1 MDALVDLTGGLAERY
16 DVKEYDPTIYH
27 LILHA
32 HRSGA
37 FIACAKK
44 VIKKPTKNSV
54 FIFNCNFLKLS
65 IAFWLASRLAR
76 VSPAN
81 IRHFNRHSE
90 SLVDDDKVLILCN
103 ITTN

>member
-1 MDALVDLTGGLAERY
+1 MWKILLKCEALWSCELCWCILYRLHGSYEAVEGGITMDALVDLTGGLAERY

-44 VIKKPTKNSV
+44 VIKKPTKKQCIY
-54 FIFNCNFLKLS
+54 FQL
-65 IAFWLASRLAR
+65 
-76 VSPAN
+76 
-81 IRHFNRHSE
+81 
-90 SLVDDDKVLILCN
+90 
-103 ITTN
+103 